1 MAAWFFFLLFHST
14 WRFLFPLLQ
23 CHFSFLSGYREISTS
38 SLTPRL
44 VVDVLGSA
52 TFLSSELSLWS
63 GILFALCKNAQ
74 QKILLR
80 FASNFDHPFLVN
92 LFMVTACR
100 SQEGAEL
107 LKSFKVREK
116 LAWKGFRHKCETR
129 LKVVPLS
136 FCLLKKVSQTKGSAF
151 TPLHPEISWFSFFAL
166 SAIWAGWL
174 LGHGSDLAAH
184 QKLAGFMSFRNFPVA
199 GQLWFSLHSVFG

>member
-1 MAAWFFFLLFHST
+1 M
-14 WRFLFPLLQ
+14 
-23 CHFSFLSGYREISTS
+23 
-38 SLTPRL
+38 TPRL

-92 LFMVTACR
+92 LLMVTACR

-151 TPLHPEISWFSFFAL
+151 SRLPFILRFHDLAFLHFRRFGQVGYLVTVQTWQRTKSWRASCHFAIFPSLVNFDFHFILSLAVVCVSFSFT
-166 SAIWAGWL
+166 
-174 LGHGSDLAAH
+174 
-184 QKLAGFMSFRNFPVA
+184 SFQP
-199 GQLWFSLHSVFG
+199 S